1 MHPFRIETSGALCGL
16 WPTACAS
23 NLSSGCAIRAQPSH
37 GRRARPQRAIERA
50 QTPILCGPL
59 EHVHTRLNSKAHPA
73 IAPANAVDRARARSQ
88 HTAIEARE
96 ELHRTRD
103 RVITE

>member
-1 MHPFRIETSGALCGL
+1 MHPFRIETSGTLRGL
-16 WPTACAS
+16 WPTACTS
-23 NLSSGCAIRAQPSH
+23 NFCGGCVIRAQPPYRH
-37 GRRARPQRAIERA
+37 RARPQHTTERA
-50 QTPILCGPL
+50 QTPILGGPL

-73 IAPANAVDRARARSQ
+73 IAPANAVDRAPAGSQ

-103 RVITE
+103 RVIAE